1 MADEAQDPTPGGH
14 GPGDSNMGMRERADD
29 GPDGKLYPVAV
40 ALRATF
46 DADNHATLSRD
57 VRTTTQRWRNV
68 PGESESLRSIPR
80 HRIGLVLD
88 DDRPDRECQFLGLG
102 RPPPA
107 HAAPPAIAFTIAPCF
122 FTGRGGGRHS
132 GSG

>member
-57 VRTTTQRWRNV
+57 VTGLMLDLSRV
-68 PGESESLRSIPR
+68 PFEPPEFEPLLRP
-80 HRIGLVLD
+80 LA
-88 DDRPDRECQFLGLG
+88 P
-102 RPPPA
+102 PPPA
-107 HAAPPAIAFTIAPCF
+107 GWLARARLALRRLREA
-122 FTGRGGGRHS
+122 RG
-132 GSG
+132 